1 MWAYIGEEQID
12 FVPCLFQYIM
22 VILKID
28 YIRLDITLTLTKS
41 ILTKHSKFF
50 LEIYRT
56 KLIKKNFKFKVL

>member
-28 YIRLDITLTLTKS
+28 YIWLDITLTLTKS
-41 ILTKHSKFF
+41 I
-50 LEIYRT
+50 
-56 KLIKKNFKFKVL
+56 